1 VTKILRTLLQS
12 VLVLLIIAASLLWYA
27 GFFNTVYI
35 TEKHS
40 GPFYAIVQTV
50 HQQDDPAL
58 IRNEIFRILFDRDI
72 ISHQALAVVPQPFS
86 KNNQITRTGWIVSS
100 ADIQLASELDF
111 PHQVL
116 KIPAQ
121 QRIIADVAYNNPF
134 SIFSGSIIVY
144 KKLRKFLL
152 KEKKTP
158 GIMYEIYDDADNRIF
173 YHLSTK

>member
-1 VTKILRTLLQS
+1 
-12 VLVLLIIAASLLWYA
+12 
-27 GFFNTVYI
+27 
-35 TEKHS
+35 
-40 GPFYAIVQTV
+40 
-50 HQQDDPAL
+50 
-58 IRNEIFRILFDRDI
+58 
-72 ISHQALAVVPQPFS
+72 
-86 KNNQITRTGWIVSS
+86 
-100 ADIQLASELDF
+100 
-111 PHQVL
+111 VL